1 MKLPGQLYGYMHRH
15 WQLTALEMFIL
26 AVIYKFYFTISVL
39 KNDKNANVY
48 DIHHRVI
55 FNSKNLDNLEEM
67 VG

>member
-1 MKLPGQLYGYMHRH
+1 
-15 WQLTALEMFIL
+15 MFIL
-26 AVIYKFYFTISVL
+26 AVIYKFYFTVSVL